1 MHDLMIH
8 KPHVAFL
15 FMRVFDAFFSMF
27 EHAYLPVRFL
37 DCAFARALL
46 VMFPRNECAHFVVHV
61 VVVVVVKVVKVV
73 KVVCLRRESV
83 SSIQFT
89 REDYLDF
96 WRNPWL
102 LKLQDVLELQ
112 ELISIG
118 TSVARAL
125 GHWPW
130 ESRVNV
136 VYLGVV
142 VTEGVGVYVF
152 APFMYIYVI
161 SPCCY
166 VPVVLLCRCV
176 CLGLRARSY

>member
-1 MHDLMIH
+1 MNILPLTSCSLMKICCFHPGWMHDLMIH

-15 FMRVFDAFFSMF
+15 FMRVFDEFFSMF

-61 VVVVVVKVVKVV
+61 VVVVVVVKVV

-96 WRNPWL
+96 WCNPWL

-136 VYLGVV
+136 GVF
-142 VTEGVGVYVF
+142 G
-152 APFMYIYVI
+152 
-161 SPCCY
+161 CC
-166 VPVVLLCRCV
+166 CN
-176 CLGLRARSY
+176 